1 MNYSDIKYTD
11 MINGEGIRVSLFVSG
26 CSHKCKGCFNKD
38 TWNPKFGSPFT
49 EEVQNKIIDYFKKY
63 ENSLKGLSLLGGD
76 PTFKDNI
83 DSLVIF
89 LNRFKSTFPNKNIWI
104 WSGYTWEVIEKN
116 AKLFSL
122 ISQCDVLIDGKF
134 IEEEKDLT
142 LKWRGSKNQR
152 VIDIKKSISEK
163 KIVSYL
169 K

>member
-38 TWNPKFGSPFT
+38 TWDPNFGSPFT
-49 EEVQNKIIDYFKKY
+49 EEIQNKIIDYFKKY
-63 ENSLKGLSLLGGD
+63 ESSLKGLSLLGGD

-83 DSLVIF
+83 DSLVRF
-89 LNRFKSTFPNKNIWI
+89 LNRFKSIFPNKNIWI

-116 AKLFSL
+116 DKLFSL
-122 ISQCDVLIDGKF
+122 ISLCDVLIDGKF

-163 KIVSYL
+163 KAISYL